1 MKLAAQFRSTDFIFA
16 MQLYLPVWHS
26 HCTTARFTVLGHAV
40 VSLQFTQVNS
50 FPWQNLVANFFG
62 VGLYCATRAAITR
75 QQIFKGS
82 IQVTIVGVYCMLFL
96 NTGATPSDF

>member
-1 MKLAAQFRSTDFIFA
+1 MTLTLHNSQVYCSGSCSGELAVHSGQLLSVAKLGSEF
-16 MQLYLPVWHS
+16 Y
-26 HCTTARFTVLGHAV
+26 
-40 VSLQFTQVNS
+40 
-50 FPWQNLVANFFG
+50 G